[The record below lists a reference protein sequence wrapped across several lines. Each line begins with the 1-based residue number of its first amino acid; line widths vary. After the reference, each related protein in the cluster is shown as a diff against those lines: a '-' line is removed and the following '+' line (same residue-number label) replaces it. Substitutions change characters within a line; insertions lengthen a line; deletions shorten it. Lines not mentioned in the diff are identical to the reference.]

1 MNTIDIKEC
10 FSYVLAAFNYLRIV
24 FLFYKQ
30 IVMSSITPFLVK
42 RPNSKNLHPI
52 TIRIIKDRKPVYIYL
67 GQAIKLNQWDSKN
80 SRVKNTHPDYI
91 EINQLIIT
99 KLSKANKSLLH
110 AEITENNLSSKSIKR
125 KMFSKE
131 KDDFFNVAQ
140 YYLKLIKDR
149 KQFHQYDIEFKRIEI
164 FKAFI
169 KKDKLYFNE
178 LNFELLKQFEGYLL
192 NNRNL
197 VVRTVANYMITL
209 RTIFNIGITKSAI
222 NIQFYPF
229 GKGKYQIRFPETQKI
244 GLNIDEIR
252 ILENINGLT
261 NAQQYALDVWLI
273 SFYFAGIRVS
283 DVLKLKWK
291 DFLDD
296 RLHYR
301 MGKNNKLV
309 SLKVPSKVLYI
320 LNKLDRNINSVYLF
334 KELEAVDV
342 KDEKLIRTRIKTA
355 TRNFNRRLEIVAEK
369 AGIDKKLSMH
379 IARHSFG
386 NISGDKIP
394 IQMLQ
399 KLYRHSS
406 VTTTIMYQSNFVQKD
421 ADEALDKV
429 INF

>member
-1 MNTIDIKEC
+1 
-10 FSYVLAAFNYLRIV
+10 
-24 FLFYKQ
+24 
-30 IVMSSITPFLVK
+30 MSSVTPFLVK
-42 RPNSKNLHPI
+42 RTNSKRLHPI

-67 GQAIKLNQWDSKN
+67 GQAIKLNQWYSKN
-80 SRVKNTHPDYI
+80 CRVKNSHHDYL
-91 EINQLIIT
+91 EINQLIIA
-99 KLSKANKSLLH
+99 KLSKANKSLLN
-110 AEITENNLSSKSIKR
+110 AEIKEDNLSSKNIKR
-125 KMFSKE
+125 KMISKE
-131 KDDFFNVAQ
+131 EDDFFIVAQ
-140 YYLKLIKDR
+140 YYLKLIKNR

-178 LNFELLKQFEGYLL
+178 LNFELLKQFENYLL
-192 NNRNL
+192 NIRNL
-197 VVRTVANYMITL
+197 VARTVANYMITL
-209 RTIFNIGITKSAI
+209 RTIFNIAITKSVI
-222 NIQFYPF
+222 YSQFYPF
-229 GKGKYQIRFPETQKI
+229 GKGKYQIRFPETRKT

-261 NAQQYALDVWLI
+261 KAQQYALNVWLI

-283 DVLKLKWK
+283 DVLKLKWL
-291 DFLDD
+291 DFSEN

-301 MGKNNKLV
+301 MVKNSKLV
-309 SLKVPSKVLYI
+309 SLKVPDKVLNI
-320 LNKLDRNINSVYLF
+320 LSKLDRDVYSIYLF
-334 KELEAVDV
+334 KELEGVNV

-369 AGIDKKLSMH
+369 ANIDKKLSMH

-386 NISGDKIP
+386 NISGDKIS

-421 ADEALDKV
+421 TDDALDKV